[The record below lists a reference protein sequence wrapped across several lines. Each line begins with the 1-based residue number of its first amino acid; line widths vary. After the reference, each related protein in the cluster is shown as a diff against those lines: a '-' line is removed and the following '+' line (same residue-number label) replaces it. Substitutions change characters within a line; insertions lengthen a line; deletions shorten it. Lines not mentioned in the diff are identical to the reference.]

1 MNRLPANNSFKPN
14 LLRYTK
20 HMAEKACHVFGSTT
34 QVGLT
39 QVLGG
44 RGERMAIRTKK
55 RKQPDTLEQVVL
67 KALESPKYKY
77 RTVYGIARETKIDE
91 GRVRKVLKS
100 SDAVR
105 QSFAKSKTGKQLF
118 ASKKKVSVGEDL
130 WTAFRAVN
138 SAKFGG

>member
-1 MNRLPANNSFKPN
+1 M
-14 LLRYTK
+14 T
-20 HMAEKACHVFGSTT
+20 
-34 QVGLT
+34 
-39 QVLGG
+39 
-44 RGERMAIRTKK
+44 I
-55 RKQPDTLEQVVL
+55 RKQKRAQPSALEQVVL
-67 KALESPKYKY
+67 KALESPKYRY
-77 RTVYGIARETKIDE
+77 RTVHGIARETKIDE

-100 SDAVR
+100 SPIVR